1 MISFFILCLLIL
13 LFPKFQ
19 NHKLVYIVT
28 FGMVIGNVLFP
39 IWFFQGMEKMRYITI
54 LNIIP
59 ESVIKTRSKLPRKL
73 DQSTKYCTRGS
84 SPNR

>member
-1 MISFFILCLLIL
+1 M
-13 LFPKFQ
+13 KFDPNQHLHLGYYENNVDLEAVAYKIQ
-19 NHKLVYIVT
+19 NENKWVVFLDHEQDTTLV
-28 FGMVIGNVLFP
+28 
-39 IWFFQGMEKMRYITI
+39 QKI
-54 LNIIP
+54 LNQYP